1 MPVMVAAALV
11 VSDEQREVL
20 SRWARSTVEPHRRVV
35 QAQGLLL
42 AAEGVANEEIA
53 RRCSTTPDTVRR
65 WRARFEADGVD
76 GVGVIAAGRGRKSWL
91 PEGVTVAEVLRVTR
105 EEFPADTSTHWS
117 TRSLAERLGIGKDTV
132 ARIWRDHELKPWR
145 VDTFKVSN
153 DRRFEEKL
161 VDVVGLYMNP
171 PERAMVF
178 CFDEKTQVQALDR
191 TQPSLPMKAG
201 RAGTMTH
208 DYKRNGTTDLFAA
221 MDIATGKVLYE
232 CRPRHTAA
240 DVLAFFKLIDAQV
253 PKGLAVHVVLDNLSA
268 HMGPEVTTWLDH
280 KRRKR
285 WHLHFIPTS
294 SSWLNLVE
302 RWFKELT
309 DKRLRRG
316 RFTSV
321 DQLKEALGA
330 WTEHW
335 NDSPKPFVWTKT
347 AEEIITKVARGRETL
362 HQIKTATDH

>member
-1 MPVMVAAALV
+1 M
-11 VSDEQREVL
+11 
-20 SRWARSTVEPHRRVV
+20 
-35 QAQGLLL
+35 
-42 AAEGVANEEIA
+42 
-53 RRCSTTPDTVRR
+53 
-65 WRARFEADGVD
+65 
-76 GVGVIAAGRGRKSWL
+76 
-91 PEGVTVAEVLRVTR
+91 
-105 EEFPADTSTHWS
+105 
-117 TRSLAERLGIGKDTV
+117 
-132 ARIWRDHELKPWR
+132 
-145 VDTFKVSN
+145 
-153 DRRFEEKL
+153 
-161 VDVVGLYMNP
+161 
-171 PERAMVF
+171 
-178 CFDEKTQVQALDR
+178 
-191 TQPSLPMKAG
+191 
-201 RAGTMTH
+201 
-208 DYKRNGTTDLFAA
+208 
-221 MDIATGKVLYE
+221 
-232 CRPRHTAA
+232 
-240 DVLAFFKLIDAQV
+240 AFFKLIDAQV